1 MGSRDI
7 HERTFDED
15 VQADSSANP
24 CPESGG
30 HVTTNSVETVCEDCG
45 LVLESQPIDHGPEWR
60 SFEDD
65 KTNSERTGAPLTP
78 ARHDRGLSTEIGY
91 KTDGSGNTLS
101 GSKRCQLGRLR
112 REHNRGRWR
121 SKAERNLGHGLSET
135 RRVASALDL
144 PTSIRDQACA
154 LFRTVRSSEVRVT
167 RTSFGDGRLKR
178 SPPQAPTQP
187 VAVTASHAR
196 PRRSGTSR
204 RSLLIGSITPTTSS
218 IANSDCQP
226 CRHPP
231 PSTSP
236 GSHHDV
242 TSRTKPATGRRRS
255 QIAPS
260 TTDS

>member
-1 MGSRDI
+1 MASRDI
-7 HERTFDED
+7 YENTFDED
-15 VQADSSANP
+15 VQADSTANP
-24 CPESGG
+24 CPECGG
-30 HVTTNSVETVCEDCG
+30 HVTTNSVKTVCEDCG

-65 KTNSERTGAPLTP
+65 ETDSERTGAPLTP
-78 ARHDRGLSTEIGY
+78 TRHDHGLSTEIGY

-154 LFRTVRSSEVRVT
+154 LFRSASDENLLRGRSIEAVAAASVYAACRCNGLPRTPSEIGDVAKVATDRVDHAYNILDRELGLPAVPT
-167 RTSFGDGRLKR
+167 
-178 SPPQAPTQP
+178 PPTEY
-187 VAVTASHAR
+187 V
-196 PRRSGTSR
+196 PR
-204 RSLLIGSITPTTSS
+204 
-218 IANSDCQP
+218 
-226 CRHPP
+226 
-231 PSTSP
+231 
-236 GSHHDV
+236 SHHNV

-255 QIAPS
+255 QIASS